1 LGWIFDL
8 CYTLKCRVKQRY
20 FRIANLLQVRF
31 ALSLKNIPRE
41 AMILNVSFSITDS
54 VFFFFEMEFV
64 EIEKLVNV
72 AKLKARR
79 SDNQ

>member
-1 LGWIFDL
+1 
-8 CYTLKCRVKQRY
+8 
-20 FRIANLLQVRF
+20 
-31 ALSLKNIPRE
+31 
-41 AMILNVSFSITDS
+41 MILNVSFSITDS